1 MQPVKSLLTSI
12 QGRNPMINNS
22 KPQRALFS
30 PTGDLI
36 AASSTQNGLTGQ
48 VRILNWNVQHAN
60 VARTHQ
66 QAVWLATS
74 GLADVLVLTEVAAG
88 RSGQSLARW
97 LEEFGYT
104 VYLPDPGDE
113 DRYRVLLACRTG
125 VLDPVDVGITVLP
138 HRCIA
143 ARVKLPGTQLAIV
156 GLYVPSRGPKEK
168 RNVAK
173 RAFQDAVVAALAE
186 LPDRLDTTG
195 PIVITGDL
203 NVVEP
208 EHNPRYSV
216 FGAWE
221 YDFYRAFGKN
231 GFVDTFRIQQQQG
244 MDYSWFGRPSGEGK
258 RNGYRFD
265 HTFVTAA
272 HRIGVRDCHY
282 LHAIRQSGLSDHSAM
297 TLTLAL

>member
-1 MQPVKSLLTSI
+1 
-12 QGRNPMINNS
+12 MINNS
-22 KPQRALFS
+22 EPQLALLS
-30 PTGDLI
+30 PAGDPT
-36 AASSTQNGLTGQ
+36 AASSAQNGLTGQ
-48 VRILNWNVQHAN
+48 VRVLTWNVQHAN
-60 VARTHQ
+60 AARTHQ
-66 QAVWLATS
+66 QAVWLVTS
-74 GLADVLVLTEVAAG
+74 DLADVLVLTEVAAG
-88 RSGQSLARW
+88 RSGQLLARW

-104 VYLPDPGDE
+104 VYLPDPGED

-125 VLDPVDVGITVLP
+125 VLDPVDVGIKVLP

-143 ARVKLPGTQLAIV
+143 ARVKLPDTQLAIV

-173 RAFQDAVVAALAE
+173 RAFQDAVAAALAD
-186 LPDRLDTTG
+186 LADRLDATG
-195 PIVITGDL
+195 PVVITGDL

-208 EHNPRYSV
+208 DHDPRYPV
-216 FGAWE
+216 FGTWE
-221 YDFYRAFGKN
+221 YDFYRAFGEN
-231 GFVDTFRIQQQQG
+231 GFADAFRIRQPQG

-272 HRIGVRDCHY
+272 HRGGIRDCHY

>member
-1 MQPVKSLLTSI
+1 MV
-12 QGRNPMINNS
+12 NNS
-22 KPQRALFS
+22 KPQLALLSPAGDSTTVFS
-30 PTGDLI
+30 
-36 AASSTQNGLTGQ
+36 AQNELTGR
-48 VRILNWNVQHAN
+48 VRVLAWNVQHAN
-60 VARTHQ
+60 TARTHQ

-74 GLADVLVLTEVAAG
+74 DLADVVVLTEVAAG
-88 RSGQSLARW
+88 RSGQLLARW

-104 VYLPDPGDE
+104 VYLPDPGDD
-113 DRYRVLLACRTG
+113 DRYRVLLACRTA
-125 VLDPVDVGITVLP
+125 VLDPVDVGIKVLP

-143 ARVKLPGTQLAIV
+143 ARVTLPGTQLGIV

-173 RAFQDAVVAALAE
+173 RAFQDAVAAVLAE
-186 LPDRLDTTG
+186 LTDRLGATG
-195 PIVITGDL
+195 PVVITGDL

-208 EHNPRYSV
+208 DHDPHYPV
-216 FGAWE
+216 FGTWE
-221 YDFYRAFGKN
+221 YDFYRAFGEN
-231 GFVDTFRIQQQQG
+231 GFADAFRVRQPQG

-272 HRIGVRDCHY
+272 HCGGIRDCHY
-282 LHAIRQSGLSDHSAM
+282 LHVIRQSGLSDHSAM